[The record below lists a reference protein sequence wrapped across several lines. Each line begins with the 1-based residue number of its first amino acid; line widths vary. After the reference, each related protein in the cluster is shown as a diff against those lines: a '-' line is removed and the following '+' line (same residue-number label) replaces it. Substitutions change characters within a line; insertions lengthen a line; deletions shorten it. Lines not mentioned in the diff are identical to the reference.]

1 MQFAR
6 RLVNCG
12 QNLEDADKTM
22 ISNPS
27 SPSSTAIALLETDE
41 QSAHHIVDLFAESF
55 ATDETAVSRVDIG
68 AGRWRVAMHFRV
80 APDEKTIRARTAAAA
95 GNAAAKAL
103 RFERVAATDWVRES
117 LAGLAPVTAGRFI
130 VHGGHDRARIPHN
143 RIGIEIEAARAFGTG
158 HHGTTRGC
166 LLALDWFCKSRPRR
180 RILDLGTGSGVL
192 AIAAAR
198 ALRQRVLATD
208 IDGSAVRAARA
219 NAALNRAG
227 GFVEVIRA
235 DGVTAPKLR
244 ERSPYDLVFANILLR
259 SLQRLAAPLTRLTAP
274 GARVVLSGLLASQA
288 NAAIAAYRGLAL
300 ERRIDLDGWT
310 TLVLVRR
317 QRPRANVARGALAS

>member
-1 MQFAR
+1 MSSDR
-6 RLVNCG
+6 R
-12 QNLEDADKTM
+12 
-22 ISNPS
+22 S
-27 SPSSTAIALLETDE
+27 SDRPTVVGLLETDE
-41 QSAHHIVDLFAESF
+41 QSARQVVDLVAESLP
-55 ATDETAVSRVDIG
+55 AEDLAVSRVDIG

-80 APDEKTIRARTAAAA
+80 APDEKLIRTLTAAAA
-95 GNAAAKAL
+95 GSAAAKAL
-103 RFERVAATDWVRES
+103 RFERVAAKDWVRES

-130 VHGGHDRARIPHN
+130 VHGAHDRIRIPLN
-143 RIGIEIEAARAFGTG
+143 RIGIEIEAALAFGTG

-166 LLALDWFCKSRPRR
+166 LLALDRLCKSLPRR

-198 ALRQRVLATD
+198 ALRQPVLATD

-227 GFVEVIRA
+227 GFVEVIKA

-244 ERSPYDLVFANILLR
+244 ERAPYDLIFANILLR
-259 SLQRLAAPLTRLTAP
+259 PLQRLATPLMRLTAP
-274 GARVVLSGLLASQA
+274 GARIVLSGLLASQA
-288 NAAIAAYRGLAL
+288 NAAIAAYRGFAL

-317 QRPRANVARGALAS
+317 QRPRANVARGVPAS